1 MANESVIIVQ
11 TIGEDGRLAPFARR
25 LLSWLVSEAGRGST
39 EWTESRARALLR
51 AAGVVDDPTLH
62 DFGRLAEGPAGTRI
76 ALYDLL
82 QLTKLGE
89 VPEVVSFAGLAG
101 PTAAENNPTKI
112 EWLAL
117 ALAAFAWSRQFPLER
132 LDPANPPD
140 PHSPAGQIVTR
151 TAHFI
156 RQQIQRSATERD
168 KMLRKL
174 TAPLAQSLEQMAPA
188 QENLAPLPPY
198 YRPPIP
204 VRYPEV
210 ANETV
215 RIEANEPAASAP
227 TPAEHLVIT
236 EADLPDGGPAVSPPV
251 TMPTI
256 TIRPEQVPIPN
267 PPSPLPRSGV
277 IMPGPTAEA
286 RPGMSLGLRQ
296 MFRGEEMKNTK
307 LRVIV
312 QQYPDGPG
320 LYGLQVRVSCKGI
333 KSYVAGVTDRNG
345 HFVAELPVR
354 LREGL
359 TYDVDVTWPRDI
371 GGQTERKSITL
382 NADRTEFSLPFY
394 HQLSPA

>member
-1 MANESVIIVQ
+1 MANDSVIIVQ
-11 TIGEDGRLAPFARR
+11 TIREDSHLAPFARR
-25 LLSWLVSEAGRGST
+25 LLAWLVSEAGRGPN

-51 AAGVVDDPTLH
+51 AASVVDDPTLH
-62 DFGRLAEGPAGTRI
+62 DFGRLVETPAGIRL
-76 ALYDLL
+76 AFYDLL
-82 QLTKLGE
+82 QLTKLAD
-89 VPEVVSFAGLAG
+89 VPEVATFAGLAG
-101 PTAAENNPTKI
+101 QTTDPTSPNKI

-117 ALAAFAWSRQFPLER
+117 SLAAFAWSRQFPLER

-156 RQQIQRSATERD
+156 RQQVQRTATERD

-174 TAPLAQSLEQMAPA
+174 ATPLTPSLEQMAPPP
-188 QENLAPLPPY
+188 ESVAPLPPY

-210 ANETV
+210 VNETV
-215 RIEANEPAASAP
+215 RIEATEPPAPPPIAS
-227 TPAEHLVIT
+227 HLVIT
-236 EADLPDGGPAVSPPV
+236 EADLPGNPPAASPPV

-256 TIRPEQVPIPN
+256 TIRPEQVTASN

-333 KSYVAGVTDRNG
+333 KSYVAGVTDRDG

-359 TYDVDVTWPRDI
+359 TYDVDVTWPRDV

-382 NADRTEFSLPFY
+382 NADRTEFPLPFY

>member
-1 MANESVIIVQ
+1 MANDSVIIVQ
-11 TIGEDGRLAPFARR
+11 TIREDGHLAPFARR
-25 LLSWLVSEAGRGST
+25 LLAWLVREAGRGPT

-51 AAGVVDDPTLH
+51 AASVMDDPTLH
-62 DFGRLAEGPAGTRI
+62 DFGRLVEGPAGTRL

-82 QLTKLGE
+82 QLTKLADA
-89 VPEVVSFAGLAG
+89 PEAASFAGLAG
-101 PTAAENNPTKI
+101 QTTDQNNPNKI

-156 RQQIQRSATERD
+156 RQQVQRSATERD

-174 TAPLAQSLEQMAPA
+174 ATPLTQSLEQMAA
-188 QENLAPLPPY
+188 TSESIAPLPPY
-198 YRPPIP
+198 YRSPIP

-210 ANETV
+210 ANETM
-215 RIEANEPAASAP
+215 RIEANEPPAPPPAAN
-227 TPAEHLVIT
+227 HLVIT
-236 EADLPDGGPAVSPPV
+236 EADLPGSEPAVSPPV

-256 TIRPEQVPIPN
+256 TIRPEQVTAPS

-277 IMPGPTAEA
+277 IMPGPSAEA

-333 KSYVAGVTDRNG
+333 KSYVAGVTDRDG

-359 TYDVDVTWPRDI
+359 TYDVDVTWPRDV

-382 NADRTEFSLPFY
+382 NADRTEFPLPFY